1 LPSSVE
7 DPEVEDEEVVEGD
20 KGSFT
25 AIKQVEESLMPNFR
39 YDSPMLLLGERRNT
53 SSEWGVRVLERDVWC
68 AWRARKVAERKW
80 AGDRI
85 WGVSVDGVGCGV

>member
-53 SSEWGVRVLERDVWC
+53 SSEW
-68 AWRARKVAERKW
+68 RARKVAERKW